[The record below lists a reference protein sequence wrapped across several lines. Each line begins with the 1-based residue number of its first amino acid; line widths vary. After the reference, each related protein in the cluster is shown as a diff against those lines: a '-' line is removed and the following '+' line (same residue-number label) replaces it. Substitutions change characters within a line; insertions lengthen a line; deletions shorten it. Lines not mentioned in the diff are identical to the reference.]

1 MNNFAEV
8 YKVVKENED
17 KGFVTIMSIDGLMSM
32 PIDEFIKQPTE
43 GLLYDLNRD
52 RLTTITLGS
61 EGNVRWVND
70 YAMAL
75 VIEYLMKQLKEKN
88 NE

>member
-17 KGFVTIMSIDGLMSM
+17 KGFVTIMSIDGLMSI

-75 VIEYLMKQLKEKN
+75 VIEYLMKQIKDN
-88 NE
+88 NDE

>member
-8 YKVVKENED
+8 YKVVKDNED
-17 KGFVTIMSIDGLMSM
+17 KGLVTIMSIDGLMSI

>member
-1 MNNFAEV
+1 MNDFTEV

-17 KGFVTIMSIDGLMSM
+17 KGFVTIMSIDGLMSI

-52 RLTTITLGS
+52 KLTTITLGS

-70 YAMAL
+70 YAVAL
-75 VIEYLMKQLKEKN
+75 VIEYLMKQLRDKN
-88 NE
+88 NG

>member
-1 MNNFAEV
+1 MNDFDEV
-8 YKVVKENED
+8 YKVIRENED
-17 KGFVTIMSIDGLMSM
+17 KGFVTIMSIDGLMSI

-52 RLTTITLGS
+52 KLTTITLGS

-70 YAMAL
+70 YAVAL
-75 VIEYLMKQLKEKN
+75 VIEYLMKQLKENKN
-88 NE
+88 G

>member
-1 MNNFAEV
+1 MNDFAEV

-17 KGFVTIMSIDGLMSM
+17 KGLVTIMNFDGLMSI
-32 PIDEFIKQPTE
+32 PIDELIKQPTE

-52 RLTTITLGS
+52 KITTITLGRG
-61 EGNVRWVND
+61 GNVRWVND

-75 VIEYLMKQLKEKN
+75 VIEYLMKQLSDKN
-88 NE
+88 NG